1 MYICPTC
8 SKPFKKE
15 DVFVK
20 HFSKCWK
27 DKNPNHKS
35 KSAPRSEDIN
45 IREINN
51 EIENFFN
58 SFK

>member
-8 SKPFKKE
+8 SKFFEKE
-15 DVFVK
+15 EVFVK

-35 KSAPRSEDIN
+35 KPAPHSEDIN
-45 IREINN
+45 IREINS

-58 SFK
+58 LFK

>member
-35 KSAPRSEDIN
+35 KPAPRSEDIN
-45 IREINN
+45 IREINS